1 MVMEKQTSD
10 GISVRNRLTDAQIQ
24 PSKAGALEVR

>member
-10 GISVRNRLTDAQIQ
+10 GISVRNRLRDAQIQ
-24 PSKAGALEVR
+24 PSKAGPPKVR